1 MAEKLSNEKIA
12 RRKECADHSEKLS
25 KLALDKHSVEVQL
38 SAVQSVAAATLA
50 AAVATV
56 QKEQADK
63 VKEAMK
69 EGHEM
74 AVAAMKRM

>member
-1 MAEKLSNEKIA
+1 MAEKLSNEKTA
-12 RRKECADHSEKLS
+12 RKKDSADQTAKYS

-38 SAVQSVAAATLA
+38 SAVESVHASTLA

-56 QKEQADK
+56 QREMADK

>member
-1 MAEKLSNEKIA
+1 MTEKLSNEKAA
-12 RRKECADHSEKLS
+12 RRKECADHSDKLS
-25 KLALDKHSVEVQL
+25 KLALDKHSLEVQL
-38 SAVQSVAAATLA
+38 SAVESVAASTLA

-56 QKEQADK
+56 QKEMADK

-74 AVAAMKRM
+74 AVAAMKRA

>member
-1 MAEKLSNEKIA
+1 LAEKLSNEKIA
-12 RRKECADHSEKLS
+12 RRKECADHSDKLS
-25 KLALDKHSVEVQL
+25 KLALDKHSLEVQL
-38 SAVQSVAAATLA
+38 SAVESVAASTLA

-56 QKEQADK
+56 QKEMADK